1 MAGLVLGL
9 VLATATLAVR
19 WARARR
25 REVDPDGPGGSR
37 ELRAEGEAGLSRRLL
52 DLMDPAVVLLGEDD
66 SVLVANPSA
75 RALGILRGDRLVVP
89 ALIEVARSV
98 QATGSRRVDVALPG
112 NLVGAGPRM
121 VGVHGVRLESGP
133 ALDPCPVALV
143 LQDVTEARRME
154 SVRRDFVANV
164 GHELKT
170 PVGALALLA
179 EAVQGAADDPEAV
192 QRFAARMSH
201 EADRLARLVRELID
215 LSRLQGGEPLPD
227 LVPVAIATVVGEAV
241 DRARAAA
248 AAKDIQLAVGV
259 QPGLVV
265 RGVEAQLATA
275 LTNLLANA
283 VAYSPA
289 GTTIAVG
296 ARARSGF
303 AEIAVTDSGIGI
315 PRSDRG
321 RVFERFYRVD
331 QSRASA
337 TGGTGLGLA
346 IVKHVA
352 TNHGGSVSVWS
363 EEGLGSTFTLR
374 IPLAAGPTETPP
386 DGGHRWPP
394 VPPVPRIAE
403 RWTGPTGAAARAA
416 PDEPPG
422 GDTAAHEGTAP
433 PAGTAIPD
441 GPIGP
446 APDHGPPGTAHGH
459 GSTGVAG
466 RGRS

>member
-1 MAGLVLGL
+1 VESLLALLAGLVIGL
-9 VLATATLAVR
+9 LLALTVVR
-19 WARARR
+19 TRHRSVDEGGKGGRPAPSEARGDSDA
-25 REVDPDGPGGSR
+25 
-37 ELRAEGEAGLSRRLL
+37 ALSRRLV
-52 DLMDPAVVLLGEDD
+52 DLMDTAVVLVGPDD
-66 SVLVANPSA
+66 AVLLANPSA
-75 RALGILRGDRLVVP
+75 RALGILRGNRLQVP
-89 ALIEVARSV
+89 GLLEVARTV
-98 QATGSRRVDVALPG
+98 QVSGSRRADVALPG
-112 NLVGAGPRM
+112 DLVGAGPRM
-121 VGVHGVRLESGP
+121 VGVHGIRLGSGP
-133 ALDPCPVALV
+133 VVAPGPVALV
-143 LQDVTEARRME
+143 LTDVTEARRVE
-154 SVRRDFVANV
+154 AVRRDFVANV

-179 EAVQGAADDPEAV
+179 EAVQGAADDPETV

-215 LSRLQGGEPLPD
+215 LSRLQGAEPLPE
-227 LVPVAIATVVGEAV
+227 LVPVAIGPIVAEAV
-241 DRARAAA
+241 DRTRAAA
-248 AAKDIQLAVGV
+248 AAREIQLAVAA

-283 VAYSPA
+283 VAYSPP

-315 PRSDRG
+315 PRSDRS

-331 QSRASA
+331 QSRASS

-352 TNHGGSVSVWS
+352 SNHGGSVTVWS

-374 IPLAAGPTETPP
+374 IPLGADADQPV
-386 DGGHRWPP
+386 DGEGSERPPP
-394 VPPVPRIAE
+394 VPPLRGRQTTDE
-403 RWTGPTGAAARAA
+403 GPTGAL
-416 PDEPPG
+416 E
-422 GDTAAHEGTAP
+422 
-433 PAGTAIPD
+433 
-441 GPIGP
+441 
-446 APDHGPPGTAHGH
+446 
-459 GSTGVAG
+459 

>member
-1 MAGLVLGL
+1 VEPLLALLAGLAIGL
-9 VLATATLAVR
+9 MLALTVVR
-19 WARARR
+19 TRMRP
-25 REVDPDGPGGSR
+25 VDEGGSAR
-37 ELRAEGEAGLSRRLL
+37 SADLLVSRVDGDAALSRRLV
-52 DLMDPAVVLLGEDD
+52 DLMDTAVVLIGPDD
-66 SVLVANPSA
+66 AVILANPSA

-89 ALIEVARSV
+89 GLVDVARSV
-98 QATGSRRVDVALPG
+98 QVTGSQRSDVALPG
-112 NLVGAGPRM
+112 NVVGTGPRM
-121 VGVHGVRLESGP
+121 VGVHGIRLGSGP
-133 ALDPCPVALV
+133 VVTPGPVALV
-143 LQDVTEARRME
+143 LTDVTEARRVE
-154 SVRRDFVANV
+154 AVRRDFVANV

-179 EAVQGAADDPEAV
+179 EAVQGAADDPETV
-192 QRFAARMSH
+192 QRFAARMQH

-215 LSRLQGGEPLPD
+215 LSRLQGAEPLPA
-227 LVPVAIATVVGEAV
+227 LVPVAVGTVVAEAV
-241 DRARAAA
+241 DRTRAAA
-248 AAKDIQLAVGV
+248 AAKDIQLAVAA

-283 VAYSPA
+283 VAYSPP

-315 PRSDRG
+315 PRSARS

-352 TNHGGSVSVWS
+352 SNHGGSVAVWS

-374 IPLAAGPTETPP
+374 IPLAAAPPETTQEPAG
-386 DGGHRWPP
+386 DA
-394 VPPVPRIAE
+394 V
-403 RWTGPTGAAARAA
+403 AA
-416 PDEPPG
+416 DPG
-422 GDTAAHEGTAP
+422 KGTA
-433 PAGTAIPD
+433 
-441 GPIGP
+441 
-446 APDHGPPGTAHGH
+446 
-459 GSTGVAG
+459 
-466 RGRS
+466 